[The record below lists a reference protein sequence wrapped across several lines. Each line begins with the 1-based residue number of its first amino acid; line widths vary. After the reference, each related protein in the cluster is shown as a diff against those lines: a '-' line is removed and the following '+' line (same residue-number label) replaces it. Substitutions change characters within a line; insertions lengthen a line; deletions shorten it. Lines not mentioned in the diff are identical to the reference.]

1 LEELVRLLG
10 VVGVLVDR
18 DDERL
23 TVREESSDD
32 AGPSILVAEW
42 VGPGTGDLKSSTH
55 AGRYRHLR

>member
-1 LEELVRLLG
+1 LLG